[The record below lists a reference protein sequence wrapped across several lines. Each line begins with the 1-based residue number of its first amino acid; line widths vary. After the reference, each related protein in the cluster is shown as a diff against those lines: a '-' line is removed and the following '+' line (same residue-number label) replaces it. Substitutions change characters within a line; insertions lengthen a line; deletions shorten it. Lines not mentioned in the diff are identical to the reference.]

1 MNAARL
7 MGRTAVLPVVFTAL
21 AQAQQIPFR
30 LVVNQQGNAVTVQN
44 GATVSFNAP
53 TGQVQTA
60 QVTAT
65 YSGTSQAVIAQQPT
79 ILGSTAFTV
88 TLGSAL
94 PITLTPGAAF
104 SFEIQFRPAAGA
116 QNNANLTVVYT
127 EAGSPGGNINLQLQ
141 GMTPAFIASY
151 VLQSDQN
158 TVPLNPGGAIVFPST
173 PVNTTAQA
181 ALNITNRGSGPGTIT
196 GIAISGQTFKL
207 QNLPLFPASVA
218 SGANLQ
224 VTVLYQPTSVA
235 SSAGQIQITFDTGA
249 PLAIGLQGAG
259 IAPALVYELLDT
271 NPPTSVAPGGTVPLP
286 DTPVGQSSTAVIRIR
301 NTGTANGIINSIS
314 LVGQGF
320 QIINPPT
327 LPQTLATNASL
338 TLTIA
343 FTPAQPGNLK
353 GSLFINSDTLNLA
366 GQGLGPQFSFSYVAG
381 GNTVTLPGS
390 NPSVVFSPVM
400 VSQSGQVV
408 FDVKNTGT
416 TPAILSNIGIGEAK
430 SPFALSGLPALPLTL
445 GPGADA
451 PFTIAFTPT
460 TVGFSTGTLRLD
472 TTTVQ
477 LVGSGTQPPP
487 LPAYT
492 VTGPTGTTPPMS
504 QPAIGLKLASPY
516 PVAISGVLTISA
528 SGDLPGDPGV
538 QFATGGAS
546 TPFVIPANST
556 DAMFGAQGP
565 QIRLQTGTVSSTITL
580 TPSFTTQAGGVD
592 LTPGGSAATL
602 QFSVAPAAP
611 ILITIKTGSVTA
623 NGFVLTVTGFST
635 TRSLSNLNVQFTP
648 ATDVTV
654 ATTQFSIDVGRISQ
668 IWFQSNASIAFG
680 GQFSISVP
688 FTFQGTPP
696 EEKTLVETISSLS
709 VTASN
714 SVGTSNSLTAAI
726 Q

>member
-7 MGRTAVLPVVFTAL
+7 MGRAAVFSIAFAAL
-21 AQAQQIPFR
+21 TQAQQIPFR
-30 LVVNQQGNAVTVQN
+30 LVVNQQGSAATVQN

-53 TGQVQTA
+53 TGQAQTA

-65 YSGTSQAVIAQQPT
+65 YSGTSQAVIAQQPAV
-79 ILGSTAFTV
+79 LGSTAFTV

-94 PITLTPGAAF
+94 PITLPPGAAF
-104 SFEIQFRPAAGA
+104 SFEIQFRPATA
-116 QNNANLTVVYT
+116 QNNANLTVAYT

-158 TVPLNPGGAIVFPST
+158 TVPLNPGGAIVFPAT

-181 ALNITNRGSGPGTIT
+181 VLNITNRGSGPGTVT
-196 GIAISGQTFKL
+196 GIAISGQAFKL
-207 QNLPLFPASVA
+207 QNLPLFPVSVA
-218 SGANLQ
+218 AGANLQ
-224 VTVLYQPTSVA
+224 VTVLYQPTGVV
-235 SSAGQIQITFDTGA
+235 SSTGQIQITFDTGP
-249 PLAIGLQGAG
+249 PLVVGLQGVG
-259 IAPALVYELLDT
+259 SAPSLLYELLDT
-271 NPPTSVAPGGTVPLP
+271 NPPAPVAPGGTVMLP
-286 DTPVGQSSTAVIRIR
+286 DTSVGQTSTAVIRIR
-301 NTGTANGIINSIS
+301 NAGTANGVINSVS

-320 QIINPPT
+320 QLINPPI

-343 FTPAQPGNLK
+343 FTPGQPANLK
-353 GSLFINSDTLNLA
+353 GSLFINSDTLNLV

-381 GNTVTLPGS
+381 GNTITLGGT

-400 VSQSGQVV
+400 VSQSGQVA

-445 GPGADA
+445 DPGADA
-451 PFTIAFTPT
+451 PFTITVTPI

-492 VTGPTGTTPPMS
+492 ITGPTGTTPPMS

-516 PVAISGVLTISA
+516 PVAIAGVLTIGA

-538 QFATGGAS
+538 QFATGGTT
-546 TPFVIPANST
+546 TPFVIPANAT
-556 DAMFGAQGP
+556 DAMFGALGS

-592 LTPGGSAATL
+592 LTPAGGPTTL

-611 ILITIKTGSVTA
+611 TLISIKTGSITA

-648 ATDVTV
+648 TADVTV
-654 ATTQFSIDVGRISQ
+654 ATAQFSIDVGRISQ
-668 IWFQSNASIAFG
+668 IWFQSNASVAFG

-688 FTFQGTPP
+688 FSFQGTPP
-696 EEKTLVETISSLS
+696 EGKTLLGTISSLS